1 MDVETEMV
9 YADILRTLQNSIL
22 NTSVSCYNF
31 LSIEHKPRNI
41 IFHHK
46 MFRNVQILVCPL

>member
-22 NTSVSCYNF
+22 NTSVSFYNF
-31 LSIEHKPRNI
+31 LPFKPRKQYQSTI
-41 IFHHK
+41 KCFATAI
-46 MFRNVQILVCPL
+46 QILVCLL